1 MAKNAAVS
9 THHIK
14 RSVGDH
20 IFNACNIT
28 LFVLIAIII
37 IFPFFNIGNALLS
50 GRIPALFAKKGS
62 D

>member
-1 MAKNAAVS
+1 M
-9 THHIK
+9 HI
-14 RSVGDH
+14 S
-20 IFNACNIT
+20 
-28 LFVLIAIII
+28 IAHI